1 MTRISLKCFWL
12 ATLVWLSVWGLSA
25 CDSSGGLFPASVPN
39 VIDTVTLYALRGTPL
54 TVPSAFDIIYGE
66 SARTEKG
73 EVFDFAFDIDS
84 AGNPLI
90 LPAGVLGLAPE
101 AGILPSEES
110 FEAIDRAPDRDYTVD
125 STFTVSTGDVFIAR
139 SRNSSVL
146 CTYLGSLPR
155 YGKFHVLA
163 LDAQERSVTLEFL
176 VNSNCGFRSLEPGIP
191 TS

>member
-1 MTRISLKCFWL
+1 MTCISLKCFRL
-12 ATLVWLSVWGLSA
+12 AALAWLSVGGLLA

-39 VIDTVTLYALRGTPL
+39 VVDTVSLYALRGTPL
-54 TVPSAFDIIYGE
+54 TVPSAFDIVYGQ
-66 SARTEKG
+66 SARTDRG
-73 EVFDFAFDIDS
+73 EVFDFAFDIDA
-84 AGNPLI
+84 AGSPLI

-101 AGILPSEES
+101 AGILLSQES
-110 FEAIDRAPDRDYTVD
+110 FQAIERAPDKDYTAD
-125 STFTVSTGDVFIAR
+125 STFTISTGDVFIGR

-146 CTYLGSLPR
+146 CIYLGALPR

-191 TS
+191 TF